1 MNLFQAIFILLKVH
15 HIHRHAIPYIIIDT
29 GNDIQCIQN
38 FNFKSNR
45 PMKVTYHN
53 TQTGQ
58 IETGTVRENFTRG
71 MAISYDNRGQKHL
84 HKVAKKAVAGK
95 RLTQGE
101 FNLLSK

>member
-1 MNLFQAIFILLKVH
+1 
-15 HIHRHAIPYIIIDT
+15 
-29 GNDIQCIQN
+29 
-38 FNFKSNR
+38 
-45 PMKVTYHN
+45 MKVTYHN

-58 IETGTVRENFTRG
+58 IETGTVREAFTIG
-71 MAISYDNRGQKHL
+71 MAKSYDNRGQKNL